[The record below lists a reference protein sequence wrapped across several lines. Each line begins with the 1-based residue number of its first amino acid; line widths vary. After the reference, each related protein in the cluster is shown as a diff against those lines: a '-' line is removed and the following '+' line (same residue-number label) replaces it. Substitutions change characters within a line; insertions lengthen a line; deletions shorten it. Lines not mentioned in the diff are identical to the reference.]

1 MPSPA
6 DVEPG
11 SRSSSFPGR
20 IIGAED
26 RGCDQGGHH
35 PGGRPPGSPGGGPPS
50 PGSSPAPATDRSASP
65 RRRGAPGGRGGWQ
78 RAAQATPVGAGV
90 SEDEVKA
97 ARFSGRLI
105 QKLRARLGLSQMA
118 LGRLVG
124 VSGAAVVQWERGRA
138 SPSAPNRKALVALRR
153 RGRRE
158 VRRLLERV
166 ANPARTRPRRTP
178 KRGRRQ
184 GRRGGR

>member
-1 MPSPA
+1 MPKI
-6 DVEPG
+6 E
-11 SRSSSFPGR
+11 
-20 IIGAED
+20 GAIKE
-26 RGCDQGGHH
+26 
-35 PGGRPPGSPGGGPPS
+35 
-50 PGSSPAPATDRSASP
+50 AIT
-65 RRRGAPGGRGGWQ
+65 RGADRRVRLVVVPLRREVHRLRRLIAQLRRDVGALRVVAGEWQ
-78 RAAQATPVGAGV
+78 RAAQATPFGAGV

-138 SPSAPNRKALVALRR
+138 SPSAPNRKALVALRK

-158 VRRLLERV
+158 VRRLLENVGKRAGTRQRRV
-166 ANPARTRPRRTP
+166 PKRAR
-178 KRGRRQ
+178 KRGRR
-184 GRRGGR
+184 

>member
-1 MPSPA
+1 MPKIELA
-6 DVEPG
+6 IKDA
-11 SRSSSFPGR
+11 
-20 IIGAED
+20 I
-26 RGCDQGGHH
+26 
-35 PGGRPPGSPGGGPPS
+35 
-50 PGSSPAPATDRSASP
+50 T
-65 RRRGAPGGRGGWQ
+65 RGADRRIRLVAAPLRREVHRLRRLIAQLRRDVGALRVVAGEWQ
-78 RAAQATPVGAGV
+78 RAAQATPFGAGV

-138 SPSAPNRKALVALRR
+138 SPSEPNRKALVALRK

-158 VRRLLERV
+158 VKRLLERV
-166 ANPARTRPRRTP
+166 ATPARTRQRRAPRRA
-178 KRGRRQ
+178 RR
-184 GRRGGR
+184 RAER

>member
-1 MPSPA
+1 VPKIELA
-6 DVEPG
+6 IKDA
-11 SRSSSFPGR
+11 
-20 IIGAED
+20 I
-26 RGCDQGGHH
+26 
-35 PGGRPPGSPGGGPPS
+35 
-50 PGSSPAPATDRSASP
+50 T
-65 RRRGAPGGRGGWQ
+65 RGADRRIRLVAAPLHREVHRLRRLIAQLRRDFGALRVVAREWQ

-97 ARFSGRLI
+97 ARFSARLI

-138 SPSAPNRKALVALRR
+138 SPSEPNRKALVALRK

-158 VRRLLERV
+158 VKRLLERG
-166 ANPARTRPRRTP
+166 ANPARTRQRRAP
-178 KRGRRQ
+178 KRARRRR
-184 GRRGGR
+184 RRGGR

>member
-1 MPSPA
+1 VPKI
-6 DVEPG
+6 E
-11 SRSSSFPGR
+11 
-20 IIGAED
+20 GAIKE
-26 RGCDQGGHH
+26 
-35 PGGRPPGSPGGGPPS
+35 
-50 PGSSPAPATDRSASP
+50 AIT
-65 RRRGAPGGRGGWQ
+65 RGADRRVRLVVVPLRREVHRLRRLIAQLRRDVGALRVVAGEWQ

-166 ANPARTRPRRTP
+166 ANPARTRPRRAP

>member
-1 MPSPA
+1 MSEQANQQAAPSNIVVVGPDGMA
-6 DVEPG
+6 IE
-11 SRSSSFPGR
+11 
-20 IIGAED
+20 GAEGD
-26 RGCDQGGHH
+26 HGE
-35 PGGRPPGSPGGGPPS
+35 RPVIEMVEQPAKVMRIGSMI
-50 PGSSPAPATDRSASP
+50 R
-65 RRRGAPGGRGGWQ
+65 Q
-78 RAAQATPVGAGV
+78 LL
-90 SEDEVKA
+90 DEVKA
-97 ARFSGRLI
+97 ARFSARLI

-138 SPSAPNRKALVALRR
+138 SPSAPNRKALVALRK

-158 VRRLLERV
+158 VKRLLERV
-166 ANPARTRPRRTP
+166 ANPARTRPRRAP